1 MTGSGGWAYF
11 AATRYILGVRPQMD
25 YLEIDPCIPSEW
37 ENFEIMRQWRG
48 AVYHI
53 SVKNPSGVMKGVKE
67 ILLDGKKVEKIN
79 AQEKGSEHQVTV
91 IMG

>member
-1 MTGSGGWAYF
+1 
-11 AATRYILGVRPQMD
+11 
-25 YLEIDPCIPSEW
+25 
-37 ENFEIMRQWRG
+37 MRQWRG